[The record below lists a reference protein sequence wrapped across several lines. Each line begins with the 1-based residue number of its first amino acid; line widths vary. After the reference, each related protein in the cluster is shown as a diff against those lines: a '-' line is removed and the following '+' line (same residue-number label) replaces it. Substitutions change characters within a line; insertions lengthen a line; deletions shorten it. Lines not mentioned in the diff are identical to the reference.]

1 MIIQSARLSTGTDLP
16 KLTGHVFAGAAN
28 DAITVL
34 HGVQDDLDGMQQ
46 DAAAAK
52 KPYAIRHFKI
62 APAETTDRVEAAD
75 VMRDLAREFGF
86 ALAHCVIV
94 EHAKPRQPGGYEYHW
109 HLLVPEWDPARRR
122 VLDNKW
128 TRPRQEKIARRAEA
142 RLGHALVTGRWNAA
156 VARRLEAEGQ
166 SDLAAAMAALA
177 ARPRPTGAYSAG
189 QHQAVARK
197 GVDLPTYVTL
207 IREAWNTAQDGQE
220 FEAEIEK
227 RGVILQAGDNAGVWL
242 AYAHAGGQDV
252 KLGALHRLLRVPRVQ
267 VHAVISAEH
276 KAPAAAM

>member
-1 MIIQSARLSTGTDLP
+1 MIIQSARLGTGTDLP

-34 HGVQDDLDGMQQ
+34 HGAQDDLHAMRA
-46 DAAAAK
+46 DAAAAGK
-52 KPYAIRHFKI
+52 AYAIRHFKI

-75 VMRDLAREFGF
+75 VMRDLAQEFGF

-128 TRPRQEKIARRAEA
+128 ARPRQEKIARRAEA

-156 VARRLEAEGQ
+156 VARQLEEDGQ

-189 QHQAVARK
+189 QHQAAARK

-207 IREAWNTAQDGQE
+207 IREAWATAQDGQE

-227 RGVILQAGDNAGVWL
+227 RGIILQPGDNAGVWL
-242 AYAHAGGQDV
+242 ALVNVDGRLV
-252 KLGALHRLLRVPRVQ
+252 KLGALHKLLQVPRAQ
-267 VHAVISAEH
+267 VHAVISAEDM
-276 KAPAAAM
+276 APAAAM

>member
-128 TRPRQEKIARRAEA
+128 ARPRQEKIARRAEA
-142 RLGHALVTGRWNAA
+142 RLGHALVAGRWNAA
-156 VARRLEAEGQ
+156 VARRLEEDGQ
-166 SDLAAAMAALA
+166 SDLAAAMAGLRGPASANRSLLGGA
-177 ARPRPTGAYSAG
+177 ASGGGEQGRRS
-189 QHQAVARK
+189 
-197 GVDLPTYVTL
+197 
-207 IREAWNTAQDGQE
+207 
-220 FEAEIEK
+220 AEIRHADPGSLEHRPGWAGIRGGNREGRRHPTARRQRWSGK
-227 RGVILQAGDNAGVWL
+227 RKPTAT
-242 AYAHAGGQDV
+242 
-252 KLGALHRLLRVPRVQ
+252 LH
-267 VHAVISAEH
+267 
-276 KAPAAAM
+276 

>member
-1 MIIQSARLSTGTDLP
+1 
-16 KLTGHVFAGAAN
+16 
-28 DAITVL
+28 
-34 HGVQDDLDGMQQ
+34 
-46 DAAAAK
+46 
-52 KPYAIRHFKI
+52 
-62 APAETTDRVEAAD
+62 
-75 VMRDLAREFGF
+75 
-86 ALAHCVIV
+86 VIV

-156 VARRLEAEGQ
+156 VARRLEEDGQ
-166 SDLAAAMAALA
+166 SDLAAAMADLA

-189 QHQAVARK
+189 QHQAAASK
-197 GVDLPTYVTL
+197 GVDLPRYVTL